1 MTGRRRV
8 VYDTRFISAMY
19 SPKDDDERFKIRH
32 ELTTILSR
40 YISSLTIY
48 ETYKIS
54 LETEDRQTADLRIR
68 LLKQDFTI
76 VNVDWNLARS
86 AALIWKKY
94 HVPMADAI
102 IAATAMHLKAQCV
115 TNDAHFLRMREIKTR
130 WV

>member
-1 MTGRRRV
+1 MSGRRRV
-8 VYDTRFISAMY
+8 VYDTRFIAAMY
-19 SPKDDDERFKIRH
+19 SPKNDDERSKIRH
-32 ELTTILSR
+32 ELTTTLSR

-54 LETEDRQTADLRIR
+54 LETEDKQTAHLRAD

-76 VNVDWNLARS
+76 VNVDWTLARS
-86 AALIWKKY
+86 AAVIWKKY

-102 IAATAMHLKAQCV
+102 IAATAIHLKAQCV
-115 TNDAHFLRMREIKTR
+115 TNDEHLLKMKEIKAR